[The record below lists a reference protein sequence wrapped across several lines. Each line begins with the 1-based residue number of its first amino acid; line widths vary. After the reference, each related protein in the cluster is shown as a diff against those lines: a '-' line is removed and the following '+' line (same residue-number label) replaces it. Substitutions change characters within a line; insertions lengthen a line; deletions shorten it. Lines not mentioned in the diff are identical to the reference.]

1 MELTK
6 TYLLGV
12 VDNTILTCEI
22 TKRYKRN
29 NYNEVSISFNV
40 GGTY

>member
-1 MELTK
+1 MELKK

-22 TKRYKRN
+22 TKRYKLKFLQ
-29 NYNEVSISFNV
+29 IF
-40 GGTY
+40 